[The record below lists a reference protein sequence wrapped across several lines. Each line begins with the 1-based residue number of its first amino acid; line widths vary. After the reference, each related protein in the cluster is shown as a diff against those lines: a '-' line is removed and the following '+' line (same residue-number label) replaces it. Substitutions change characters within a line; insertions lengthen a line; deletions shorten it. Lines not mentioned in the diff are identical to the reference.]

1 MRSSPGSPAL
11 WKCSSVPWRT
21 ANPNT
26 KKEKRERECRN
37 PECHTWCKP
46 KQEEGRGCGHHRK
59 WRIGSFCILG
69 WELISACTPLGPP
82 SCPVSPG
89 LIKRT
94 WWWRHD
100 SRLPCQSQ
108 PLSPRGFPV
117 WQVTSGPR
125 VKGLSSE
132 FSAMI
137 GFQLLRLFFSF
148 SALASVVIGVCASMH
163 LGGADMTNYSA
174 CRCQICTFQHFIT
187 FSETLSVPA
196 TARLCC
202 ETGFFLCIQWEWFIQ
217 IMLNSHCFQHE
228 ILHQKRQVVKCLTS
242 FYWEFSL
249 PPSDLL

>member
-137 GFQLLRLFFSF
+137 GFQLLRLFFLFLLWLQWLLVYVLLCIWEGLTWPTILRVGVKFVLFNILSHSQRPSQFLQLQGCAVKPASF
-148 SALASVVIGVCASMH
+148 SV
-163 LGGADMTNYSA
+163 
-174 CRCQICTFQHFIT
+174 
-187 FSETLSVPA
+187 FSGNGLF
-196 TARLCC
+196 R
-202 ETGFFLCIQWEWFIQ
+202 
-217 IMLNSHCFQHE
+217 
-228 ILHQKRQVVKCLTS
+228 
-242 FYWEFSL
+242 
-249 PPSDLL
+249 